1 MFWQVKVA
9 AAVLL
14 AALSF
19 YMGKTWEKSI
29 WQARELAWQKQI
41 NEQRKEAEKVAY
53 EYELQIG
60 KLRSEA
66 KDIVR
71 EVYVEVSKPVYQC
84 NLPADGLRVINKA
97 VTSANSSKP

>member
-9 AAVLL
+9 AAVLI

-41 NEQRKEAEKVAY
+41 NEQKKEAEKVAY

-97 VTSANSSKP
+97 VTSANSSEP